1 VAGTLRASK
10 GRAELLPGSSLFQ
23 IDLDLQRLLV
33 QLVLA
38 RDFGKEIMRVGAEQL
53 KANTEVRAFF
63 KDRADFDAAWEE
75 GWADAEP
82 WARSTGPGPYS
93 GLSTTDMIH
102 EDIRFRSRLVL
113 HNRDQTQTHTPA

>member
-10 GRAELLPGSSLFQ
+10 GRPELLPGSSLFQ
-23 IDLDLQRLLV
+23 IDLDLQGLLV

-38 RDFGKEIMRVGAEQL
+38 RDFGKEIMRVGVEQL

-63 KDRADFDAAWEE
+63 QDRADFDAAWEE

-82 WARSTGPGPYS
+82 WVQEHG
-93 GLSTTDMIH
+93 TTA
-102 EDIRFRSRLVL
+102 VL
-113 HNRDQTQTHTPA
+113 GVIDNGHDP